1 MHQIIQDGLEDY
13 LTDTLDAANRQAF
26 DQHLK
31 TCPECQSEVEAMKAI
46 SSLFATLRVDEK
58 EAVAPQPG
66 FYAKL
71 TNHVEQREE
80 SSIWTLLF
88 QPAFARQVAMAS
100 LLFLAVVGGFLI
112 SRESETT
119 PMPTAEQVMASDH
132 FGDEDQARGQMLVT
146 LASYE

>member
-13 LTDTLDAANRQAF
+13 LTGTLNGANRTEF
-26 DQHLK
+26 DAHLQS
-31 TCPECQSEVEAMKAI
+31 CPECRVEVEAMKEV
-46 SSLFATLRVDEK
+46 SSLFAALRVEET
-58 EAVAPQPG
+58 EAVAPAPG

-71 TNHVEQREE
+71 TEYVEQREE

-100 LLFLAVVGGFLI
+100 LLFLAVVGGFLM
-112 SRESETT
+112 SRESEIA
-119 PMPTAEQVMASDH
+119 PMPTAEQVMASDQL
-132 FGDEDQARGQMLVT
+132 GNEDQSRGQMLVT

>member
-1 MHQIIQDGLEDY
+1 
-13 LTDTLDAANRQAF
+13 
-26 DQHLK
+26 
-31 TCPECQSEVEAMKAI
+31 
-46 SSLFATLRVDEK
+46 VDEK

-119 PMPTAEQVMASDH
+119 PMPTAEQVMASDQ